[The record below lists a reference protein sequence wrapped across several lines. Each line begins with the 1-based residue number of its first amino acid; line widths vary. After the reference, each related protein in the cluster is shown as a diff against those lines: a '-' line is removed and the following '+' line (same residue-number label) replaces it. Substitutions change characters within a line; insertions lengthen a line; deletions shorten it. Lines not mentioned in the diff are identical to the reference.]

1 MKVDSTAILW
11 TLWSSHAIVTTTNG
25 FSLVPAGN
33 SRPFLV
39 NTAVHADLSDDDT
52 TTTTTTTAAATNA
65 KDNKAMAFLR
75 KIGKVGGASK
85 DEFLSATGSDEGP
98 SDKTSAGGSKAM
110 RKSKASYKECTLSGV
125 IDDMSEIFPYTSSG
139 TEWAGFTDRVMGGA
153 SSGSISRETL
163 AGKTANVLRGK
174 VSLANNGGFVQMA
187 TNLSLHP
194 NVSAVDASEYDGIE
208 LDVLFQEGDECVF
221 PTRNGDQPE
230 CNMEENFNVQ

>member
-1 MKVDSTAILW
+1 MKVDSTVIVW
-11 TLWSSHAIVTTTNG
+11 TLWSSHAIVAMTSGFSFLPVANTRPFSVDTALSNGDADCDTSTTGTTTN
-25 FSLVPAGN
+25 
-33 SRPFLV
+33 
-39 NTAVHADLSDDDT
+39 T
-52 TTTTTTTAAATNA
+52 

-98 SDKTSAGGSKAM
+98 SDKTSAGGNKAM
-110 RKSKASYKECTLSGV
+110 RKSRASYTECTASGV
-125 IDDMSEIFPYTSSG
+125 IDDMTEIFPYTSSG
-139 TEWAGFTDRVMGGA
+139 TEWAGFTDRVMGGV

-163 AGKTANVLRGK
+163 TGKTANVLRGK

-187 TNLSLHP
+187 TDLSLNP

-221 PTRNGDQPE
+221 PTRNGDEPE
-230 CNMEENFNVQ
+230 CNMEESFNVQ